1 MSESTNLD
9 LSVPFSKRGVNIMT
23 KKLYEKKSKD
33 GKRTFTIS
41 KTTGKE
47 KVQFIV
53 GALAIGLI
61 IWWLVK

>member
-1 MSESTNLD
+1 
-9 LSVPFSKRGVNIMT
+9 MT